1 MGTLLCSTS
10 SPPELRGRNEAAAL
24 GIIAASQD
32 YLVVPKPR
40 TREEMDSPP
49 PPDFIQGFVHVR
61 STGAWKRVRIEGNSS
76 YSRLFGVWLAT
87 DVAKWNPGHA
97 VSPGRKNERDQGS
110 ESLPRVRNGYESF
123 RGRWNWSPGVLTL
136 QNLADDRKIRIETGQ
151 EDSEI
156 LKVEDDLV
164 LYRVNDTIYQA
175 RIDGDQLKDTT
186 VIVKD
191 EDVPEVHWAFW
202 SK

>member
-1 MGTLLCSTS
+1 MLDEL
-10 SPPELRGRNEAAAL
+10 PPELRGKNEAAAL

-40 TREEMDSPP
+40 TREEMDSST
-49 PPDFIQGFVHVR
+49 PPDFIEGFVHVR
-61 STGAWKRVRIEGNSS
+61 STGAWKRIRIEGNSS

-87 DVAKWNPGHA
+87 ITQMWNPQHK
-97 VSPGRKNERDQGS
+97 VSPGRENERNRGN
-110 ESLPRVRNGYESF
+110 SLLPSVQTAYEEF
-123 RGRWNWSPGVLTL
+123 RGRWNWSPGILAL
-136 QNLADDRKIRIETGQ
+136 QNLADGRKIRIETGQ

-156 LKVEDDLV
+156 LRVDGDVV

-175 RIDGDQLKDTT
+175 RIEGEQLKDIT
-186 VIVKD
+186 VVVKD
-191 EDVPEVHWAFW
+191 EDVPEIHWAFW